1 MAFNR
6 DNYKK
11 VKRAFQEKEREAK
24 DSADARKRTLG
35 AQYPDIAAVDREL
48 SQTSMLIMREISLG
62 PNRIAER
69 IDELRR
75 SNLALQKVREELL
88 LSHGYPGD
96 YTDPAYECKICHDT
110 GYLADGSMCTCFKRA
125 LVLAG
130 YESSGIGRLLQTQ
143 SFESFNVEYYRDDA
157 RSYENMKRVYALC
170 RAYAEGFGA
179 KSGNL
184 LLCGKTGLGKTHLST
199 SIAKVV
205 IEGGYD
211 VVYDTAQNIF
221 RDFERE
227 KFERNYSTQESA
239 LPSTDRYF
247 TCDLL
252 VMDDLGAEM
261 GNSFTVSCLYNIINS
276 RMIAGKAMIINTN
289 LKQEELLKRYSDRI
303 TSRLF
308 GEFSPLLFSGVD
320 IRQKKLGG

>member
-11 VKRAFQEKEREAK
+11 VKRAFEEKERAAK
-24 DSADARKRTLG
+24 DTADAKKRALG

-48 SQTSMLIMREISLG
+48 SQTSMLIMREISQG
-62 PNRIAER
+62 PDRIVER

-88 LSHGYPGD
+88 ISHGYPAN
-96 YTDPAYECKICHDT
+96 YTDPAYECEICHDT
-110 GYLADGSMCTCFKRA
+110 GYLADGSMCSCFKRA
-125 LVLAG
+125 MVLAG

-143 SFESFNVEYYRDDA
+143 SFESFKVEYYSDDA
-157 RSYENMKRVYALC
+157 RSFENMKRVFALC
-170 RAYAEGFGA
+170 RAYADSFTAGA
-179 KSGNL
+179 GNL
-184 LLCGKTGLGKTHLST
+184 LLCGKTGLGKTHIST

-205 IEGGYD
+205 IERGYD

-227 KFERNYSTQESA
+227 KFERSYSSQESA
-239 LPSTDRYF
+239 APSTDRYF
-247 TCDLL
+247 ACDLL
-252 VMDDLGAEM
+252 IIDDLGTEM
-261 GNSFTVSCLYNIINS
+261 SNTFTVSCLYNMINS
-276 RMIAGKAMIINTN
+276 RMIAGKSMIINTN
-289 LKQEELLKRYSDRI
+289 LNQDELMKRYSDRI

-320 IRQKKLGG
+320 VRQKKLGF